1 MRAAVLIASCGAA
14 LLLSPATAYCQRG
27 TQRLVVA
34 RSSHALV
41 ALADGRALL
50 AGGSD
55 AHDTPLASVE
65 LLVPQGWTL
74 GAPMAEARAG
84 LCLTLLRDGRVL
96 ATGGAGAAGPLA
108 SAEVWSPTT
117 QAWSAIAPMREA
129 RAYHVAVL
137 LADGRVLVAGG
148 AAVGQQF
155 WTASAEIW
163 DPATDSWSDAGQMT
177 LPRQQGTAALAGDG
191 RVVVSGSHLGPERAD
206 LLDLFD
212 PRTRTWT
219 PLQGPLGALEA
230 VAALADGTVLVLG
243 HTQPSRYVAD
253 STGPAAVTWDPT
265 TDSWTAAG
273 DLAAPSWPR
282 HATVLRL
289 ADGRVVVAGGMRWEF
304 PSRAARARAEREA
317 CEGLFVPTVSVRDVV
332 VWSPSTRTW
341 SRLPALARTRTWA
354 AGAQLSSGVVLVTGG
369 KSLSFSQQR
378 ETSLRSVEALRP

>member
-1 MRAAVLIASCGAA
+1 MAQ
-14 LLLSPATAYCQRG
+14 TRG
-27 TQRLVVA
+27 
-34 RSSHALV
+34 
-41 ALADGRALL
+41 
-50 AGGSD
+50 
-55 AHDTPLASVE
+55 
-65 LLVPQGWTL
+65 
-74 GAPMAEARAG
+74 G

-117 QAWSAIAPMREA
+117 QAWSAVAPMREA

-148 AAVGQQF
+148 AAAGQQF

-163 DPATDSWSDAGQMT
+163 DPATDRWSDAGQMT

-191 RVVVSGSHLGPERAD
+191 RVVVSGAHLGPERSD
-206 LLDLFD
+206 LLDVFD

-253 STGPAAVTWDPT
+253 STGPAAAIWNPT

-282 HATVLRL
+282 HATVLPL

-332 VWSPSTRTW
+332 VWSPSTRAW
-341 SRLPALARTRTWA
+341 SRLPALARARTWA
-354 AGAQLSSGVVLVTGG
+354 AGARLSSGVVLVTGG
-369 KSLSFSQQR
+369 ESMSFSQQR
-378 ETSLRSVEALRP
+378 DASLRSVETLRP